1 MSLSHDVHSR
11 HTLVVLKQTP
21 DLKKVEL
28 SHTWN
33 SAVIQ
38 SHDQLLACV
47 DRAYK
52 NAQRLVVIV
61 SESEYEKTRVLLNLR
76 MQRENSVA
84 YGLLVVS
91 KDPVKFIEKEGGPA
105 ELLDAVNEK
114 EAKKNIQVSLLRAV
128 RFLSLTE
135 SKGMQK
141 IGQRTLERM
150 NEIFIDLSAERNS
163 EKLLGK
169 ILTKTMEV
177 TNAQA
182 GALFMVQ
189 ETDGEMYF
197 RLKITAEESKDPV
210 FQNTTL
216 RVVENSICGYVALT
230 GKIHNVTDLTNLRFS
245 SIPQIHRQYDHD
257 SNGTAVCMVTVPLK
271 NSRHEV
277 IGVLQ
282 LINKKDERDVTGKGI
297 CPFDGE
303 DESILM
309 SFGTQAAICLENV
322 DLYADIQR
330 LFEGFV
336 RASITAIESR
346 DPSTGGHSERVAKM
360 SVALARATTEID
372 VGIYRS
378 VKFKEEEIRELEY
391 AAMLHDFGKIGVRE
405 EVLVKAKKLYAHQL
419 EGIQERIKICKAAAK
434 INYLEKRLRQ
444 SGNDLDLE
452 KEYLGRVAQIEEY
465 KDIILQANEPTI
477 LMNENVQLLDKIRSE
492 QLQLPD
498 GSNIA
503 LLTEEEFKALAVTK
517 GSLTE
522 NERVEIESHVRHT
535 YQFLKMIP
543 WTKDFKHLTEIA
555 YCHHEK
561 LDGTGYPR
569 GLVAHE
575 IPLQSKIM
583 TIADIFDALT
593 ASDRWY
599 KEAVPT
605 ERAIEILGKEVE
617 KGKIDPVLFEL
628 FVARKI
634 YEIAQLKNLIQ
645 VA

>member
-1 MSLSHDVHSR
+1 MSLSHEVYSR
-11 HTLVVLKQTP
+11 HTLVVFKQSSE
-21 DLKKVEL
+21 LKKLEL
-28 SHTWN
+28 SHIWN

-47 DRAYK
+47 DRAFK
-52 NAQRLVVIV
+52 NAQRLLVIV
-61 SESEYEKTRVLLNLR
+61 SETDFEKTKVLLNLR

-84 YGLLVVS
+84 FGLLVVTKEPS
-91 KDPVKFIEKEGGPA
+91 KFMEKEGGPT
-105 ELLDAVNEK
+105 ELLDAVSEK
-114 EAKKNIQVSLLRAV
+114 EAKKDIHLSLLRAV

-141 IGQRTLERM
+141 IGRRTLERM
-150 NEIFIDLSAERNS
+150 NEIFIDLSAERNP

-169 ILTKTMEV
+169 ILTKTMQV
-177 TNAQA
+177 TNAHA
-182 GALFMVQ
+182 GALSMVQ
-189 ETDGEMYF
+189 ETDGELYF
-197 RLKITAEESKDPV
+197 KLKITAEGTDEPI
-210 FQNTTL
+210 FQTTSM
-216 RVVENSICGYVALT
+216 RVVENSFCGYVALT
-230 GKIHNVTDLTNLRFS
+230 GKIHNVSDLGTLRPTS
-245 SIPQIHRQYDHD
+245 MPQMSRMYDFD
-257 SNGTAVCMVTVPLK
+257 ANGKAVCVVTVPLK
-271 NSRHEV
+271 NSRNEV

-282 LINKKDERDVTGKGI
+282 LLNKKDERDPTGNGI
-297 CPFDGE
+297 CPFEGE

-309 SFGTQAAICLENV
+309 SFATQAAICLENV

-336 RASITAIESR
+336 KASVTAIESR
-346 DPSTGGHSERVAKM
+346 DPSTGGHSERVAKIC
-360 SVALARATTEID
+360 VALARATTDIET
-372 VGIYRS
+372 GIYRS

-434 INYLEKRLRQ
+434 IDYLEKRLKRAGKD
-444 SGNDLDLE
+444 SDLE
-452 KEYLGRVAQIEEY
+452 KKYLERVAQIEGYSE
-465 KDIILQANEPTI
+465 IILLTNEPTI
-477 LMNENVQLLDKIRSE
+477 LMQENMQLLEKIRSE
-492 QLQLPD
+492 QLMLPD

-503 LLTEEEFKALAVTK
+503 LLTEDEYKALSVTK

-522 NERVEIESHVRHT
+522 IERLEIESHVRHT

-569 GLVAHE
+569 GLVSHE

-599 KEAVPT
+599 KEAVT
-605 ERAIEILGKEVE
+605 VE
-617 KGKIDPVLFEL
+617 KAIQIIAEEVALGKIDPVLFEIFVQKKL
-628 FVARKI
+628 FEVTHAKLLNHVA
-634 YEIAQLKNLIQ
+634 
-645 VA
+645 